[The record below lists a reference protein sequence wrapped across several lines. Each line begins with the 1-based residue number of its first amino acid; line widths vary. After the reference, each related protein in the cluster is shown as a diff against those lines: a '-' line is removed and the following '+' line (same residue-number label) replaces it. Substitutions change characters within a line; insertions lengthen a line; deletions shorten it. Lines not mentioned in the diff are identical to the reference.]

1 MQGTI
6 RNVCNDLG
14 GIAKVM
20 VHVVDENGESEIVQ
34 EIKDHII

>member
-1 MQGTI
+1 MLGTT

-20 VHVVDENGESEIVQ
+20 LHVVDENGESEIVQ
-34 EIKDHII
+34 EIEG